1 MQFLPRVIE
10 FFRIFFSNYPLW
22 KCKYWPLLIIRW
34 PQHIAGHTSTL
45 TTEVH
50 ICLQDSK
57 TFLNTQSLS
66 DVLSPFP
73 DHEPKTHR
81 CATVGPWLN
90 SEHPDYVLQGPWP
103 QTAWRGSV
111 NSQCIWKLKL
121 FSGFIAIST
130 WSQTSI
136 TGDHLTKDLRCHLWG
151 LAWNINQF
159 DADLWIFIA
168 PLAFCARTR
177 GAGSCLAQQ
186 KAPSAAAASAKWDFY
201 WNDSSKSAA
210 RRDKML
216 GRWQQLPNV
225 LRRRGGGGC
234 ELRTEKELRQE
245 ARYQQ
250 WVSVCIN
257 TNEGKNHRWLLLL
270 FLSHWIW
277 FHGSCDFQSFR
288 SSSRSR
294 SVHASKHKQKHS
306 NVCIGLFLSGKRC
319 DGFTCHE
326 VVTLCSQHRTCK

>member
-1 MQFLPRVIE
+1 MNQRPTDARLLDPDWTVNTRIMFSRVPDPGPLDEDSSIHKASGSKS
-10 FFRIFFSNYPLW
+10 FFWVYHHLN
-22 KCKYWPLLIIRW
+22 LITNI
-34 PQHIAGHTSTL
+34 
-45 TTEVH
+45 
-50 ICLQDSK
+50 
-57 TFLNTQSLS
+57 
-66 DVLSPFP
+66 
-73 DHEPKTHR
+73 
-81 CATVGPWLN
+81 
-90 SEHPDYVLQGPWP
+90 
-103 QTAWRGSV
+103 
-111 NSQCIWKLKL
+111 
-121 FSGFIAIST
+121 
-130 WSQTSI
+130 
-136 TGDHLTKDLRCHLWG
+136 DHLTKDLRCHLWG

-225 LRRRGGGGC
+225 LRRRGGGGS

-245 ARYQQ
+245 VRYQE

-257 TNEGKNHRWLLLL
+257 TNEGENHRWLLLL

-306 NVCIGLFLSGKRC
+306 NVCIG
-319 DGFTCHE
+319 
-326 VVTLCSQHRTCK
+326 

>member
-1 MQFLPRVIE
+1 MRDY
-10 FFRIFFSNYPLW
+10 R
-22 KCKYWPLLIIRW
+22 
-34 PQHIAGHTSTL
+34 T
-45 TTEVH
+45 
-50 ICLQDSK
+50 
-57 TFLNTQSLS
+57 LNTRFMFSRAPADPRPLNEDKS
-66 DVLSPFP
+66 I
-73 DHEPKTHR
+73 HEAFGSWSFFWVYHH
-81 CATVGPWLN
+81 LN
-90 SEHPDYVLQGPWP
+90 L
-103 QTAWRGSV
+103 
-111 NSQCIWKLKL
+111 
-121 FSGFIAIST
+121 
-130 WSQTSI
+130 I
-136 TGDHLTKDLRCHLWG
+136 TNIDHLTKDLRCHLWG

-234 ELRTEKELRQE
+234 ELRTEKELRHE

-250 WVSVCIN
+250 WVSVCMEN
-257 TNEGKNHRWLLLL
+257 KEGKNHRWLLLL

-326 VVTLCSQHRTCK
+326 VVNLCSQHRTCK

>member
-1 MQFLPRVIE
+1 MR
-10 FFRIFFSNYPLW
+10 NY
-22 KCKYWPLLIIRW
+22 
-34 PQHIAGHTSTL
+34 QTL
-45 TTEVH
+45 TEQWTPGLCSPGPLTPDRLTKIRQFTRHLEV
-50 ICLQDSK
+50 K
-57 TFLNTQSLS
+57 
-66 DVLSPFP
+66 
-73 DHEPKTHR
+73 
-81 CATVGPWLN
+81 A
-90 SEHPDYVLQGPWP
+90 
-103 QTAWRGSV
+103 
-111 NSQCIWKLKL
+111 
-121 FSGFIAIST
+121 FSGLITIST

-136 TGDHLTKDLRCHLWG
+136 TGDHLTKDLRCHLWA

-225 LRRRGGGGC
+225 LRRRGRGGC